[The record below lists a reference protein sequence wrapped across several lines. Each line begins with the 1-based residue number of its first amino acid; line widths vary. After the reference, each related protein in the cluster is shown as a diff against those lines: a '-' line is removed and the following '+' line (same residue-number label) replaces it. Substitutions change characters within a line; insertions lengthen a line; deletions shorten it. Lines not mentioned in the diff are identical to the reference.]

1 VIPARCVEGGATD
14 DVRLR
19 SGAARTT
26 VRAMR
31 RRLPLAI
38 GLLAATLATLA
49 SLTLGCGPSGAGD
62 DGDGCPDLCTA
73 LGWQKC
79 LEPGVY
85 ADPVACEADQLCIP
99 EVGCAVCNPG
109 QEYCGADNEVWE
121 CNASGTAGTLVSACA
136 AGEVCSNGD
145 CKTPCERALDEPSN
159 VGCDFWATD
168 LDNEAVANFISNDA
182 AAQQY
187 SVVVANNNDYEVQVQ
202 VLKNA
207 ARVGEPVREEVVLA
221 VTVAPRT
228 VRQLD
233 LPQREVDGTMGQNG
247 PYRRGTGAHTFVS
260 PHAYHVISSGPVVA
274 YQFNPIVQQF
284 SNDASIL
291 IPIQA
296 LGRHHYVFGWPT
308 ANPCGPPMGEFGYM
322 DSIPDRTSITI
333 VGVQDDTQ
341 VTVTP
346 THPIVGSSGDSG
358 FAIPPTPAG
367 TPLTFTVNRYDV
379 VNLESDQPVVPLTQC
394 FSMLD
399 RDGDFTG
406 SLVTSTKSV
415 AVFTAHERGI
425 GLGGATPP
433 EPPGWDGDGCCTDHL
448 EEQLFPTTAW
458 GREFAIARSPVRST
472 NPGYKE
478 PDVYR
483 VLASED
489 GTVVTTSLG
498 GEQATFT
505 LDAGQFKPLWS
516 DRGFTISST
525 LPITVGQVL
534 VSQNRIPDGGTGD
547 PSLLLVPAAEQFRK
561 SYVFLVPSTF
571 SKNYMV
577 LAIPVGGS
585 FTVDGRSLG
594 EFADCV
600 RAPIG
605 VVAGTGYEQ
614 VTCLMSEGGHTV
626 EGDQA
631 FGLFVYGYYAVGS
644 YSFAGGSDVRIINP
658 ID

>member
-1 VIPARCVEGGATD
+1 
-14 DVRLR
+14 
-19 SGAARTT
+19 
-26 VRAMR
+26 MR
-31 RRLPLAI
+31 RRLLV
-38 GLLAATLATLA
+38 LSLVLAA
-49 SLTLGCGPSGAGD
+49 CGPNKGD
-62 DGDGCPDLCTA
+62 DDGTDNCPDLCTA
-73 LGWQKC
+73 LGYQRC

-85 ADPVACEADQLCIP
+85 AEPVACTGDQICIP
-99 EVGCAVCNPG
+99 EVGCAVCNPE
-109 QEYCGADNEVWE
+109 QLYCGADNEVWQ
-121 CNASGTAGTLVSACA
+121 CNASGTGGSMVSTCA
-136 AGEVCSNGD
+136 AGEVCSYGD

-159 VGCDFWATD
+159 VGCDFWAAD

-187 SVVVANNNDYEVQVQ
+187 SVVVANNNDYAVQVQ
-202 VLKNA
+202 VLHNE
-207 ARVGEPVREEVVLA
+207 ARVGAPVDERVVLNA
-221 VTVAPRT
+221 TVAPRS

-247 PYRRGTGAHTFVS
+247 TYRRGSGSHTFVS

-308 ANPCGPPMGEFGYM
+308 ANPCGPPPGEFGSM
-322 DSIPDRTSITI
+322 DSIPDHTSITI
-333 VGVQDDTQ
+333 VGVADGTQ
-341 VTVTP
+341 VTVTA
-346 THPIVGSSGDSG
+346 THPILGSGGDSG
-358 FAIPPTPAG
+358 FVIPPTPAG
-367 TPLTFTVNRYDV
+367 QPLTFTINRYDV
-379 VNLESDQPVVPLTQC
+379 VNLESDQPVVPIQQC
-394 FSMLD
+394 LSHLD
-399 RDGDFTG
+399 QDGDFTG
-406 SLVTSTKSV
+406 SLVTSTRPV

-425 GLGGATPP
+425 GLGGAMPP
-433 EPPGWDGDGCCTDHL
+433 DPPGWDGNGCCTDHL

-472 NPGYKE
+472 SPSYKE

-489 GTVVTTSLG
+489 GTTVTTSLG
-498 GEQATFT
+498 GNQATFT

-516 DRGFTISST
+516 DHGFTVSSSA
-525 LPITVGQVL
+525 PITIGQVL

-547 PSLLLVPAAEQFRK
+547 PSLLLVPAAEQYRK

-577 LAIPVGGS
+577 LAIPTSGS

-594 EFADCV
+594 EFNQCV

-605 VVAGTGYEQ
+605 VVAGTGYDQ
-614 VTCLMSEGGHTV
+614 VTCPVTEGGHTV
-626 EGDQA
+626 EGDQP

-644 YSFAGGSDVRIINP
+644 YSFAGGSDVKIINP

>member
-1 VIPARCVEGGATD
+1 
-14 DVRLR
+14 VR
-19 SGAARTT
+19 
-26 VRAMR
+26 RA
-31 RRLPLAI
+31 LALALTA
-38 GLLAATLATLA
+38 GLAGLAA
-49 SLTLGCGPSGAGD
+49 CGPSGAGYD
-62 DGDGCPDLCTA
+62 DGPDNCPDICSA
-73 LGWQKC
+73 LGWQRC
-79 LEPGVY
+79 IEPGVY
-85 ADPVACEADQLCIP
+85 ADPVACTADQLCIP
-99 EVGCAVCNPG
+99 DVGCAVCNPG
-109 QEYCGADNEVWE
+109 QPYCGDDNQIWQ
-121 CNASGTAGTLVSACA
+121 CNGDGTGGVLVSTCD
-136 AGEVCSNGD
+136 AGEVCSAGD

-168 LDNEAVANFISNDA
+168 LDNEAFASLISNDA

-187 SVVVANNNDYEVQVQ
+187 SVVVANNNDYAVQVQ
-202 VLKNA
+202 VVKNA
-207 ARVGEPVREEVVLA
+207 GRVGEPLREEIVLEA
-221 VTVAPRT
+221 TVAARS

-247 PYRRGTGAHTFVS
+247 TYRRGTGSHTFVS
-260 PHAYHVISSGPVVA
+260 PHAYHVITSGPVVA
-274 YQFNPIVQQF
+274 YQFNPIIQQF

-308 ANPCGPPMGEFGYM
+308 ANPCGPPPGEFGYM

-333 VGVQDDTQ
+333 VGVHDNTQ

-346 THPIVGSSGDSG
+346 THPIVASGGDSG
-358 FAIPPTPAG
+358 FAIPATPAG

-379 VNLESDQPVVPLTQC
+379 VNLESDQPTVPITQC
-394 FSMLD
+394 LSMLD

-406 SLVTSTKSV
+406 SLVTSTRPV

-433 EPPGWDGDGCCTDHL
+433 EPPGWDGNGCCTDHL

-472 NPGYKE
+472 DPGYKE

-489 GTVVTTSLG
+489 GTTVTTSLG
-498 GEQATFT
+498 GAQASFT
-505 LDAGQFKPLWS
+505 LNAGEWKSLWS
-516 DRGFTISST
+516 DHGFTVSSSGAVT
-525 LPITVGQVL
+525 IGQVL

-577 LAIPVGGS
+577 LAIPVEGS

-594 EFADCV
+594 EFNECV

-605 VVAGTGYEQ
+605 TVAGAAYEQ
-614 VTCLMSEGGHTV
+614 VTCPVREGGHTV
-626 EGDQA
+626 EGDKA
-631 FGLFVYGYYAVGS
+631 FGLFVYGYYSVGS
-644 YSFAGGSDVRIINP
+644 YSFAGGSDVKIINP